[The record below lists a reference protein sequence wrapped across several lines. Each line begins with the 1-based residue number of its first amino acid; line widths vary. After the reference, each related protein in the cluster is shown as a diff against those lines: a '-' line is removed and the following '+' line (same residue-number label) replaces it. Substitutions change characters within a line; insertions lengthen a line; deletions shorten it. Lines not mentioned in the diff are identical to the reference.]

1 MAGASCGIEAL
12 AGVYLSS
19 QQQPKEMWSDTTL
32 VVEGLHKSE
41 LDRVLGQI
49 ANMRASGNR
58 QNIRLIGRPGIGK
71 SHFLGRVRRRVAG
84 TGDLFV
90 ACHLARADGFWRTL
104 ALAYADALYKR
115 IEGGTQ
121 LQQLLT
127 GLFRAIGLPDDLA
140 RSLIGKTADGDALR
154 ELAGCWAAEFG
165 PTPEGVVAADVAQ
178 ALVLYNSSDFA
189 HQDVA
194 NAVLQG
200 LPLDGSVDHRALGI
214 RHPQI
219 DPRRTVKALDML
231 ATIAG
236 KATVV
241 AIDQIDGL
249 ISNAQRTAPDSGKS
263 ELNELTTALMDFAEE
278 AESTLIILSCIMRSW
293 ALLET
298 EGLAAFAARYPL
310 EVKMSDV
317 MAPEE
322 GRELIAGLLGQAY
335 GRMGCTPP
343 WPTWP
348 IREEAFTDA
357 VDHSPRT
364 LIDTVDKHIASCR
377 DAGTVTELDRLVT
390 GAAPQTKPAT
400 PPKSVSGDELA
411 AIDARFAAMRDETLT
426 RADPDADDFEH
437 LFVPLLSGALAAW
450 IGENADL
457 GSFRQDSILDAKP
470 PVHARLRRIVDVE
483 TEDEE
488 HWCFRAIPHGHHL
501 AQQHRMS
508 AAVNASGLGPRRALT
523 LVRNSDWNKGP
534 KTRNMLREFEHAG
547 GTLAGLSR
555 DDLATFDALTRLTG
569 EKPGGLAA
577 WLRSR
582 RPASGTALLGAIVVD
597 GVKIG
602 ERPAGDGGAPKTP
615 GLDASANSTAGAEK
629 PSPAPQEP
637 SAGKPSRTSFTDRLR
652 QMMEANRAGST
663 GAGPAGPPT
672 ATPRTRKEGE
682 APRDTSAEPAITLG
696 TQRSGAPMT
705 LRLEDLRR
713 HACIFAGSG
722 SGKTVLLRRIVEAC
736 ALKGVSSIVLDPNND
751 LARLGSPWPVAPD
764 NWLPGD
770 EARAA
775 EYFTNVEAVV
785 WTPRVEA
792 GRPLAFAPLGG
803 LAAVSEDRD
812 EFSQAIDN
820 AVGLIAPRAGL
831 PASGQ
836 KLERGRAI
844 LREALAAFVRA
855 GGSDLSAF
863 LGYLDALPDGVS
875 RLNDAGKLA
884 SEMAQTLIAATVN
897 DPLFGGSGEA
907 VDPGALLSPSPG
919 KRARISI
926 ISFVG
931 LPNDDQKQGFV
942 SQLEMAL
949 FSWVKKNPAGERPLG
964 GLLVIDEAQ
973 NFVPSGRAVASSRPT
988 MALVSQARKYG
999 LGLLFAT
1006 QAPKGLH
1013 NHIAGNASTQIF
1025 GFLNAPVQIDAAEEI
1040 AKAKGGSVTGI
1051 GKLSRGTFF
1060 IATEERPFAK
1070 TDTPM
1075 CLSHHPKSPLDPTE
1089 VVALASSHKV
1099 DA

>member
-1 MAGASCGIEAL
+1 MAGTDGIEAL
-12 AGVYLSS
+12 SGVYLSS
-19 QQQPKEMWSDTTL
+19 QQQPKEMWSDTTI
-32 VVEGLHKSE
+32 VVEALHKRE

-49 ANMRASGNR
+49 ANLRATGNR

-71 SHFLGRVRRRVAG
+71 SHFLGRVRRRVTG
-84 TGDLFV
+84 TGDFFV

-104 ALAYADALYKR
+104 ALAYANALYKR
-115 IEGGTQ
+115 VDGGTQ
-121 LQQLLT
+121 LQKLLA

-140 RSLIGKTADGDALR
+140 RSLIGKSVDADALR
-154 ELAGCWAAEFG
+154 ELAGCWAEEFG
-165 PTPEGVVAADVAQ
+165 PTPEGVAAADVAQ
-178 ALVLYNSSDFA
+178 ALVLYNSADFA

-194 NAVLQG
+194 NAVIQG
-200 LPLDGSVDHRALGI
+200 LPLDDRVDHRALGI

-219 DPRRTVKALDML
+219 EPRRVVKALDML
-231 ATIAG
+231 ARVAG
-236 KATVV
+236 EATVV

-249 ISNAQRTAPDSGKS
+249 IANAERTAPDGGKS
-263 ELNELTTALMDFAEE
+263 ELNELTTALMDFAED
-278 AESTLIILSCIMRSW
+278 AESTLIVLSCIMRSW
-293 ALLET
+293 VLLET
-298 EGLAAFAARYPL
+298 EGLSAFAARYPL
-310 EVKMSDV
+310 EVKMSDL
-317 MAPEE
+317 MTPEE

-335 GRMGCTPP
+335 GRVGCTPP

-348 IREEAFTDA
+348 IREEAFADA

-364 LIDTVDKHIASCR
+364 LIDTVDKHIAACR
-377 DAGTVTELDRLVT
+377 DAGEITELDRLVE
-390 GAAPQTKPAT
+390 GDHP
-400 PPKSVSGDELA
+400 PPKTPQPPKAVGNDALR
-411 AIDARFAAMRDETLT
+411 AIDARFTALKEETLA
-426 RADPDADDFEH
+426 RADPDAENLEH

-450 IGENADL
+450 IGENGDL
-457 GSFRQDSILDAKP
+457 GTFRQDPILDAKP
-470 PVHARLRRIVDVE
+470 QVHARLRRILDVE

-488 HWCFRAIPHGHHL
+488 HWCFRAIPHQHHL
-501 AQQHRMS
+501 AQQSRIS

-523 LVRNSDWNKGP
+523 LVRNRDWNPGP
-534 KTRNMLREFEHAG
+534 KTRTMLREVESAG
-547 GTLAGLSR
+547 GTFAGLSR
-555 DDLATFDALTRLTG
+555 EDLATFDALTRLTG
-569 EKPGGLAA
+569 EKPRGLTD

-582 RPASGTALLGAIVVD
+582 RPASGTALLGAIAVD
-597 GVKIG
+597 GVAVG
-602 ERPAGDGGAPKTP
+602 ERPTENHTP
-615 GLDASANSTAGAEK
+615 ASPPASDTSANGSAGEQET
-629 PSPAPQEP
+629 SPGTREP
-637 SAGKPSRTSFTDRLR
+637 STGKPRATSFTDRLR
-652 QMMEANRAGST
+652 KMMEGSRAGST
-663 GAGPAGPPT
+663 DGAAGSPPPT
-672 ATPRTRKEGE
+672 APSVTEGK
-682 APRDTSAEPAITLG
+682 APHSASAEPVITLG

-736 ALKGVSSIVLDPNND
+736 ALEGVSAIVLDPNND

-764 NWLPGD
+764 SWLPGD
-770 EARAA
+770 AARAA
-775 EYFTNVEAVV
+775 EYFASVETVV
-785 WTPRVEA
+785 WTPRVAA

-803 LAAVSEDRD
+803 LEAVSDDAD

-831 PASGQ
+831 PASGR
-836 KLERGRAI
+836 KLEQGRAV
-844 LREALAAFVRA
+844 LREALAAFVRD

-863 LGYLDALPDGVS
+863 LGYLNTLPDGVS
-875 RLNDAGKLA
+875 RLDDAGKLA

-897 DPLFGGSGEA
+897 DPLFGGSGEP

-919 KRARISI
+919 KRVRVSV

-949 FSWVKKNPAGERPLG
+949 FAWVKKNPAGERPLG
-964 GLLVIDEAQ
+964 GLLVMDEAQ
-973 NFVPSGRAVASSRPT
+973 NFVPSGRAVASSQPT
-988 MALVSQARKYG
+988 MALASQARKYG

-1025 GFLNAPVQIDAAEEI
+1025 GFLNAPAQIEAAEEI
-1040 AKAKGGSVTGI
+1040 AKAKGGTVGGI

-1060 IATEERPFAK
+1060 IATEDRPFTK

-1075 CLSHHPKSPLDPTE
+1075 CLSHHPKSPLDPTD
-1089 VVALASSHKV
+1089 VVALASSLKD